1 MTTSRLAL
9 VLLFVG
15 IPACSGNAQTAAGA
29 NETSPAAPATA
40 SAAGD
45 SLAITAEQ
53 IAANGGATAWDVVN
67 KLHRRWFRDQLS
79 GKDVT
84 VYEDDQS
91 VGGADKLRTYPS
103 RDVAEL
109 DYVDGQSAVR
119 RWGPGV
125 EGGVIVVTRN
135 RN

>member
-9 VLLFVG
+9 LLLFLFVG
-15 IPACSGNAQTAAGA
+15 VPACSGNAQTSARASEA
-29 NETSPAAPATA
+29 PAAATA
-40 SAAGD
+40 GGD
-45 SLAITAEQ
+45 SLTITAEQ
-53 IAANGGATAWDVVN
+53 MAATGRATAYDVVE
-67 KLHRRWFRDQLS
+67 KQHRRWLRDQLS
-79 GKDVT
+79 GKNVT

-91 VGGADKLRTYPS
+91 VGGAEKLRTYPV

-109 DYVDGQSAVR
+109 KYIDGQSAVR